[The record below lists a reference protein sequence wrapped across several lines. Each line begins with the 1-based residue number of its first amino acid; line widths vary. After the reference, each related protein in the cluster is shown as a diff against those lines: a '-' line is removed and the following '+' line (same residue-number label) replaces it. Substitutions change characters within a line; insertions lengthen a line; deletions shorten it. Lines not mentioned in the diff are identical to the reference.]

1 MYFCYIDSLFC
12 HENNITSL
20 SFTDKLHNPSI
31 VSLHIHDTYNGD
43 LDPHDLERTVYHHM
57 ERRSPLN
64 PAKKASVSLEKKF
77 PPKDTVMLIA
87 HKAKSDIKNLTA
99 DSNNTMTYNSTVLSS
114 STVETHIESDAQNVS
129 TTSVP
134 VSNTTVTSNMT
145 STSTST
151 VVPVSSS
158 TSSSTIAP
166 ITSSVTTSP
175 FSDVLPTKPSNIT
188 NTTVSLFKI
197 LD

>member
-1 MYFCYIDSLFC
+1 MCFCYIDSLFC
-12 HENNITSL
+12 RENNITSL

-43 LDPHDLERTVYHHM
+43 LDPHDLNKTFYHHI
-57 ERRSPLN
+57 ERRSPVN
-64 PAKKASVSLEKKF
+64 PAKKASASLEKKF
-77 PPKDTVMLIA
+77 PPKDTVTLLA
-87 HKAKSDIKNLTA
+87 DKAKSDIKNLTA

-114 STVETHIESDAQNVS
+114 STVETHIESDVQNVS

-134 VSNTTVTSNMT
+134 VSNTTVTSNM
-145 STSTST
+145 TSTST